1 MRKVLRMKELGYDRF
16 EKEREMTKGKVK
28 DKIIMHMDHVG
39 NTILYVCNC
48 TSPLYGVSGTYH
60 RYT

>member
-28 DKIIMHMDHVG
+28 DKIIMHMEHKEHD
-39 NTILYVCNC
+39 L
-48 TSPLYGVSGTYH
+48 VSV
-60 RYT
+60 